1 MTSTLPSPARAE
13 SGPSRRVES
22 RDPATGEVWRR
33 YDATTP
39 DEVTAAVARARAA
52 QPGWAAR
59 SVAERAACLERFRET
74 LFRRRDE
81 VARTITRENGKPISE
96 ALGAEVL
103 VTLDFARWFAREARR
118 RLAPSGWRR
127 AAGLAMWRK
136 RLLEIHEPFGVVAV
150 VSPWNYPL
158 TLPAGVVLPALAA
171 GNTVVLKP
179 SEFTPTTGALLGELL
194 HEAGVPA
201 DVMQVLVGD
210 GGTGAA
216 LTASAVDKVFFIGSV
231 ATGRTIARACAERL
245 VPCTL
250 ELGGSDPAIVLDD
263 ADLAVAASGVAW
275 GRFSNAGQTCVA
287 PKRVFVVES
296 AYAPFLDALRR
307 TVNELRVGPGAH
319 GDTDV
324 APLVRPSQTVE
335 LRAQLDDALAG
346 GARVAAQAR
355 LPEGA
360 DPAAWFPPTVLTD
373 VPADARVLAEETFG
387 PLLPVV
393 RVKDEEEAIARANAS
408 AFGLSATVWSANRA
422 RALRVA
428 ARLEAGTV
436 VINDVNVAAGMAD
449 VAHGGV
455 KESGTGRSH
464 GAAGLME
471 CVRTKTVIAD
481 RFGGWRQP
489 WWFGYGADQER
500 SIDAF
505 VRVAHGGS
513 AGERLS
519 GLRRTMRLLLR
530 PERPL

>member
-1 MTSTLPSPARAE
+1 
-13 SGPSRRVES
+13 
-22 RDPATGEVWRR
+22 VWRR
-33 YDATTP
+33 YESATP
-39 DEVTAAVARARAA
+39 DETAAAIERARAA
-52 QPGWAAR
+52 QPAWAAR
-59 SVAERAACLERFRET
+59 SVAERSECLTRFREV
-74 LFRRRDE
+74 LFRRRAE
-81 VARTITRENGKPISE
+81 MARTITRENGKPISE

-103 VTLDFARWFAREARR
+103 VTLDFATWFAREARR

-136 RLLEIHEPFGVVAV
+136 QVREIHEPYGVVAV

-158 TLPAGVVLPALAA
+158 TLAGGVVLPALAA

-179 SEFTPTTGALLGELL
+179 SEYTPATGVLIGEML

-201 DVMQVLVGD
+201 DVMQVLLGD
-210 GGTGAA
+210 GVTGAA
-216 LTASAVDKVFFIGSV
+216 LTEGAVDKVFFIGSV
-231 ATGRTIARACAERL
+231 ATGRRIARACAERL
-245 VPCTL
+245 VPCSL
-250 ELGGSDPAIVLDD
+250 ELGGSDPAIVLAD
-263 ADLAVAASGVAW
+263 ADVAVAASGVAW

-296 AYAPFLDALRR
+296 VYAPFMEALRR
-307 TVNELRVGPGAH
+307 TVSQLRVGPGEHA
-319 GDTDV
+319 DTDV
-324 APLVRPSQTVE
+324 APLVRPSQTAE
-335 LRAQLDDALAG
+335 LRAQLEDALAG
-346 GARVAAQAR
+346 GARIAAQAT
-355 LPEGA
+355 LPAGA

-373 VPADARVLAEETFG
+373 VAADSRVLSEETFG
-387 PLLPVV
+387 PILPVV

-408 AFGLSATVWSANRA
+408 AFGLSATVWSTDRA

-428 ARLEAGTV
+428 RRLETGTV

-481 RFGGWRQP
+481 RWSGWRQA
-489 WWFGYGADQER
+489 WWFGYGAERER

-513 AGERLS
+513 ARERLS
-519 GLRRTMRLLLR
+519 GIRRTMRLLLR